1 MSDDA
6 EILSMPERPPRASL
20 DRSRPVPPRSRVEI
34 LREGLLV
41 LPHLV
46 VLLFRLLKDPVV
58 PMRRKIVAGT
68 VAAYVVSPIDLVPDS
83 LPVLG
88 SVDDLLLVAL
98 AIDHLIKGLSPDIVE
113 RHWPG
118 SEDAFELVS
127 GLVSWGAELVP
138 APVRRFV
145 GHWISDGEA
154 GS

>member
-6 EILSMPERPPRASL
+6 EIVPMPERPMRGSV
-20 DRSRPVPPRSRVEI
+20 DRSQPVPPRSRAEI

-46 VLLFRLLKDPVV
+46 LLLFRLLKDPVV

-98 AIDHLIKGLSPDIVE
+98 AIDHLIKGLPPDTVD

-145 GHWISDGEA
+145 GHWISDGEEGA
-154 GS
+154 